1 VYGPLTL
8 IEELTS
14 NNIYINDTGATITWN
29 LTNGPLALTSA
40 INITAYFESLVVN
53 QACNGTSSQVYW
65 TVDVS
70 NLPVASPHSLPA
82 GC

>member
-8 IEELTS
+8 VEELTS

-29 LTNGPLALTSA
+29 LTNGPLALTSS
-40 INITAYFESLVVN
+40 INVTAYFESLVVN
-53 QACNGTSSQVYW
+53 EACNGSSSQVYW

-70 NLPVASPHSLPA
+70 ARRLALSHCLPA
-82 GC
+82 AC